1 MATLGL
7 SKLISDIQAKYTSA
21 QGAIR
26 SSLFLKSNG
35 GTIVDKSINEA
46 TVSLFGNTT
55 TSTAQTKYQSHSIL
69 FDGDGDYLTVPA
81 STSLFDFSGDYT
93 VEAWVYKGNN
103 GVNNYDG
110 LFSYGSGPSAD
121 DGIYFEC
128 SSTRGVTVV
137 AGGVGVVVSDNVN
150 PNTNA
155 WRHIAITR
163 QGNTTRIFQNG
174 SETANS
180 TTVYTVPTSATI
192 AQVGRVETIY
202 TFNGYMEDVRVVCG
216 TALYT
221 SNFTPPTKSFVV
233 DEPSEALTN
242 LYNLTSKVSS
252 GYKVNELPP
261 ADSKQ
266 FGSILRVDD
275 TYYATNGSD
284 WNTISLADSDYVNY
298 IFQGTTAGHFV
309 GPPTLYDIVPFATDV
324 YTTGTMPAAVADV
337 GRKSNAGLS
346 DIQGNAGYI
355 VLAPTTPLAKVD
367 YASNTT
373 TLATPFT
380 LTTPSSPNS
389 GSNITDVNSRDG
401 YLARTNT
408 VPTTTITMDK
418 IPFANVA
425 PGGATV
431 NVGSLTVASPFG
443 WASAGCPSSTHGF
456 TYGGFAPGGPI
467 VFDEI
472 HKFPFA
478 SVTTLASTFLL
489 TAGRGRQ
496 AGTAS
501 ETAGY
506 SFYGRDVGP
515 AGAAQGDSYRFPFAT
530 DVSVAIPATGAARLG
545 AASATSAV
553 AAYIHGGNGQEFP
566 STTRANSA
574 VKIPYASEAA
584 YTALNI
590 ASPMPASPTTK
601 YWQGVQG

>member
-1 MATLGL
+1 
-7 SKLISDIQAKYTSA
+7 
-21 QGAIR
+21 
-26 SSLFLKSNG
+26 
-35 GTIVDKSINEA
+35 
-46 TVSLFGNTT
+46 
-55 TSTAQTKYQSHSIL
+55 
-69 FDGDGDYLTVPA
+69 
-81 STSLFDFSGDYT
+81 
-93 VEAWVYKGNN
+93 
-103 GVNNYDG
+103 
-110 LFSYGSGPSAD
+110 
-121 DGIYFEC
+121 
-128 SSTRGVTVV
+128 
-137 AGGVGVVVSDNVN
+137 
-150 PNTNA
+150 
-155 WRHIAITR
+155 
-163 QGNTTRIFQNG
+163 
-174 SETANS
+174 
-180 TTVYTVPTSATI
+180 
-192 AQVGRVETIY
+192 
-202 TFNGYMEDVRVVCG
+202 MEDLRVTCG

-221 SNFTPPTKSFVV
+221 SNFTPPTETLPTVQA
-233 DEPSEALTN
+233 SEALTN
-242 LYNLTSKVSS
+242 LYNLTTKVSS
-252 GYKVNELPP
+252 GYKVNKLPP

-284 WNTISLADSDYVNY
+284 WNTIGLADSDYVNY

-309 GPPTLYDIVPFATDV
+309 APPTLYDIVPFATDV
-324 YTTGTMPAAVADV
+324 YTTGTIPAAVADV

-389 GSNITDVNSRDG
+389 GSNITDVSSRDG

-418 IPFANVA
+418 IPFANVS

-456 TYGGFAPGGPI
+456 TYGGFAPGGPT

-515 AGAAQGDSYRFPFAT
+515 SGAAQGDSYRFPFAT
-530 DVSVAIPATGAARLG
+530 DVSVAIPATGTGRLG
-545 AASATSAV
+545 AASATSAD
-553 AAYIHGGNGQEFP
+553 AAYIHGGNAQEFP
-566 STTRANSA
+566 TTTRANSA

-584 YTALNI
+584 YTALTI